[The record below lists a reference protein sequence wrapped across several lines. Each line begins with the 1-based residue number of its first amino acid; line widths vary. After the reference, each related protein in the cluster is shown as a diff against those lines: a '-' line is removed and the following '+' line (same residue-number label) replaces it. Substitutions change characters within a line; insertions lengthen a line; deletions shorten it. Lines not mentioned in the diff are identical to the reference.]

1 MTKTQNPLKIATPPK
16 NNLAKYK
23 TKLDSVKNGQD
34 RESSARR
41 RVPPQAS
48 PSTKKFRCSA
58 THPHFLVLGRPARFS
73 PARPHSRLQSRL
85 LSLHGQQRRGDCS
98 GLAGGGRCERSA
110 FSLPVFGLRRRRRR
124 CILGFVVLAV
134 PVNTHREISPV
145 VHRRRVYLSPV
156 RQHQVRANA
165 TGSDKLNRK
174 RAVWRGSTSEFISA
188 YRGFESRPCSCIR
201 SPPHRSQ
208 APLSPRPA
216 HFAYIS
222 TTVFYS
228 WGTALVLVTIKP
240 GSPR

>member
-34 RESSARR
+34 RASTARR

-110 FSLPVFGLRRRRRR
+110 FSLPVFGLRRRWRRPR
-124 CILGFVVLAV
+124 AALGCGRLVQSFWLLVMIQCCA
-134 PVNTHREISPV
+134 
-145 VHRRRVYLSPV
+145 LS
-156 RQHQVRANA
+156 AA
-165 TGSDKLNRK
+165 
-174 RAVWRGSTSEFISA
+174 SA
-188 YRGFESRPCSCIR
+188 ENLFAG
-201 SPPHRSQ
+201 Q
-208 APLSPRPA
+208 LS
-216 HFAYIS
+216 HHS
-222 TTVFYS
+222 S
-228 WGTALVLVTIKP
+228 
-240 GSPR
+240 S